1 MCYSKKSKLNCVK
14 RISTW
19 KMCYKTNKKHTF
31 LLLPSWRQLRDE
43 TLERHGDQYVSFI
56 MEDEMEDGL

>member
-1 MCYSKKSKLNCVK
+1 MLAKG
-14 RISTW
+14 
-19 KMCYKTNKKHTF
+19 KKHTF
-31 LLLPSWRQLRDE
+31 LLLPSWRQLRDG